1 MKGHKEP
8 GNKGLIWIMLH
19 CCKYHNQKYNHY
31 CIRLENQMHLRSVN
45 HNLPKALQ
53 RAVKLHECRCNSWS
67 VQANVMGGCH
77 RHQALDSGEGYG
89 AALSGAHEAAAD
101 AILAIVLRRRG
112 EDAVGAEALHGSGHA
127 VCEIKKAWL
136 ESRRARCTIQDW
148 KVAPVWLAIQINNIF
163 FIWHQMTRTVASGRL
178 LVLLY
183 FLIHDIQ
190 KQKDV
195 IVKRAKFSS
204 SVSVPSLCTTHTVSR
219 SCLSCWRHLYLK
231 QMTCDD
237 ICGPCLWIDTPVILV
252 WVTNRSKS
260 VHRGEVSLWDQHE
273 ECPVYLETVHG
284 MRGLT

>member
-136 ESRRARCTIQDW
+136 ESRHARSTIQDW
-148 KVAPVWLAIQINNIF
+148 KVAPVWLAIQINNIL

-183 FLIHDIQ
+183 F
-190 KQKDV
+190 
-195 IVKRAKFSS
+195 
-204 SVSVPSLCTTHTVSR
+204 
-219 SCLSCWRHLYLK
+219 
-231 QMTCDD
+231 
-237 ICGPCLWIDTPVILV
+237 
-252 WVTNRSKS
+252 
-260 VHRGEVSLWDQHE
+260 
-273 ECPVYLETVHG
+273 
-284 MRGLT
+284 